1 MTFQFDSKKDFEENL
16 EDFLTHMDDQDAEM
30 GAILR
35 AHIDSLLVANDDAE
49 RRGARTLF
57 NMGVK
62 GALDEHLKKK
72 LGEGDDQ

>member
-1 MTFQFDSKKDFEENL
+1 MTFQFDGKKDFEENL
-16 EDFLTHMDDQDAEM
+16 EDFLAHMDDEDADM

-35 AHIDSLLVANDDAE
+35 AHIHALLVANDDAA

-62 GALDEHLKKK
+62 SALDEHLKEK
-72 LGEGDDQ
+72 LAKEDDQ